1 MNTRRPVLHDYGG
14 GEMLDYDHSV
24 VPATEADDPA
34 QLIEELW
41 VNGKFSDILYVRLM
55 DVLEPEDTVQAQVHR
70 AVTWCFGA
78 AQPILQYA
86 EYVKA
91 SYELA
96 RVQLWSNPVVAAMSR
111 LRTIIS

>member
-24 VPATEADDPA
+24 VPATEADDP
-34 QLIEELW
+34 
-41 VNGKFSDILYVRLM
+41 
-55 DVLEPEDTVQAQVHR
+55 
-70 AVTWCFGA
+70 